1 MKHSSVLP
9 YGKKVKKEIHFTP
22 INMTQSNLNSKFFV
36 ERNLTQS
43 VVVDTPTY
51 PQTQCILFVH
61 RTIKIIAHVTDG
73 KCRKYHKKFCNL
85 MHRKHRCISP
95 SIIGFLCFL
104 KEVLWVEGISN
115 DLNDLCR
122 TTAHIFTIVNIGGSN
137 QWLH

>member
-1 MKHSSVLP
+1 MIL
-9 YGKKVKKEIHFTP
+9 
-22 INMTQSNLNSKFFV
+22 SNLNSTIFV

-43 VVVDTPTY
+43 VAIHTPTY
-51 PQTQCILFVH
+51 PLKTMSVVALVAIHSIVD
-61 RTIKIIAHVTDG
+61 IIDG
-73 KCRKYHKKFCNL
+73 KYRKYHKKFCNL

-122 TTAHIFTIVNIGGSN
+122 TTAHIFSIVNIGGSN

>member
-22 INMTQSNLNSKFFV
+22 INMIQSNLNSKFFV
-36 ERNLTQS
+36 ERNLTLS
-43 VVVDTPTY
+43 VAVDTPTY
-51 PQTQCILFVH
+51 PQIQCILFVH

-122 TTAHIFTIVNIGGSN
+122 TTAHIFSIVNIGGSN